1 MSTFLSVKALYEEG
15 VAKKAIARRLG
26 IDPRTVRKYVKRIDG
41 GAVEPRRARVAR
53 KLDVFRELIREKV
66 ELGLTAVQIYQDLCD
81 DETFDASYETV
92 KREVRRHRRNEP
104 EAYCRM
110 KYRPGEEAQIDFG
123 EIGRVPIGGKPRKVH
138 LLVMT
143 LCFSR
148 YANYAPL
155 VDQRVP
161 RFLLGI
167 RGGFEYFGGTPER
180 TKPDNLRSAVL
191 ISALGERYYQE
202 DFFRFC
208 THYGTVPDAA
218 RPATPTDKGRTE
230 RDIGYAKGNCFNGR
244 SFDSY
249 EHMLAHVADWRDNVA
264 NVRVH
269 GTTRRRPVDLF
280 QLEKQHLRPLP
291 DDPYEIAEWG
301 QYKVRKD
308 CHVHVGGNYYS
319 APYELVGQ
327 RVLVRINEHSITVF
341 ADRSVVARHRRAQGS
356 GEDVTDPSHY
366 PATKRVATQQIHR
379 QRLDALRTAGPHAAE
394 LLGRLKSGPWV
405 FGDQVGRLARLLAAH
420 GDRSLDLACRRALY
434 FGATDGAR
442 RIEQILKK
450 GLHEVPLPHD
460 DGAPGENSA
469 RDFGRSLAEYEALL
483 DEPEV
488 VQ

>member
-15 VAKKAIARRLG
+15 VPKKGIARRLG
-26 IDPRTVRKYVKRIDG
+26 IDPRTVRKYIRRMEEG
-41 GAVEPRRARVAR
+41 EVEPRRARVKC
-53 KLDVFRELIREKV
+53 KLDRFREVIEQQV
-66 ELGLTAVQIYQDLCD
+66 GLGLTAVQIYQDLCAD
-81 DETFDASYETV
+81 KEFDASYETV
-92 KREVRRHRRNEP
+92 KREVRRHRRTEP

-123 EIGRVPIGGKPRKVH
+123 EIGRVPIGGKPRTVH

-161 RFLLGI
+161 RFLMGI
-167 RGGFEYFGGTPER
+167 RGGFEHFGGAPER

-249 EHMLAHVADWRDNVA
+249 EQMLAHVAEWRDTVA

-280 QLEKQHLRPLP
+280 QVEKQHLRSLP
-291 DDPYEIAEWG
+291 EDPYEIAEWG

-319 APYELVGQ
+319 VPYEFVGQ
-327 RVLVRINEHSITVF
+327 KVLVRINEQSLTVF
-341 ADRSVVARHRRAQGS
+341 ADREVVARHPRVQGP
-356 GEDVTDPSHY
+356 GQDVTDPNHY
-366 PATKRVATQQIHR
+366 PATKRLATQQIHR
-379 QRLDALRTAGPHAAE
+379 RRLDAVRSAGPHAAE

-450 GLHEVPLPHD
+450 GLQELPLPNEAGAGT
-460 DGAPGENSA
+460 DGSA
-469 RDFGRSLAEYEALL
+469 RDFGRSLSEYEALL
-483 DEPEV
+483 NEPEV
-488 VQ
+488 IQ